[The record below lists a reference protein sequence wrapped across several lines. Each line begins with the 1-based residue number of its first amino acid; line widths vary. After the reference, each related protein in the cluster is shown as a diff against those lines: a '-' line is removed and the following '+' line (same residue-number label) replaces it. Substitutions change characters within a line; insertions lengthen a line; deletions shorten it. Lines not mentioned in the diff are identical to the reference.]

1 MSSDG
6 AAIAAKLGRGN
17 RLSAMESEYQVVLPS
32 LPTGRFV
39 LNTVFLHADVK
50 ARPYRV
56 EDFRDALAQYS
67 VLPEVVALGAYR
79 MSHVWAVT
87 FKDAEAV
94 RKLVSIGEL
103 QVKSKRCIV
112 IDPANRDVRMKV
124 HWLLHSVPDE
134 DVRLAFMPFGKVTDI
149 VRERWRAE
157 GLTDKGSTT
166 RLVTLK
172 LNAGVKI
179 DDLPHQLSVSGELAL
194 VVVPGRA
201 PLCLRCRGTGHIR
214 RECRIPRCGVCRR
227 FGHEDGQCE
236 RTYASVTGPGGSE
249 DTADLLMDEADLE
262 EATPQANS
270 REAQPSKPSS
280 CPEGERNKQQDA
292 VTSKDQHEPAKGV
305 DSASTGRDTPPDVQ
319 LPVSVTESVE
329 ECMDASRDGASSMA
343 GKRAYEMTVDS
354 EQQRDDGGG
363 GEPPTKTPGV
373 RRSPYRPRPNIPGE
387 PLRAVN
393 PPP

>member
-1 MSSDG
+1 MHIYKRYGSREDSGNNAFVICASTGKAAVAVGGTTVHAAFKLSRKRIGTTGDGGLNSSELNTFRVAFQRVKCVIIDEVSMMSADQLRAVDCRLHGLFGATVTGHYLDYFPLVRVVRQAYSTFSTILTKIGDG
-6 AAIAAKLGRGN
+6 RELDEEDVHLID
-17 RLSAMESEYQVVLPS
+17 S
-32 LPTGRFV
+32 RFV
-39 LNTVFLHADVK
+39 SA
-50 ARPYRV
+50 
-56 EDFRDALAQYS
+56 EEALARAPSAVRIFYS
-67 VLPEVVALGAYR
+67 NDEVQRFNTFVANRQQEQREVV
-79 MSHVWAVT
+79 
-87 FKDAEAV
+87 
-94 RKLVSIGEL
+94 
-103 QVKSKRCIV
+103 
-112 IDPANRDVRMKV
+112 
-124 HWLLHSVPDE
+124 
-134 DVRLAFMPFGKVTDI
+134 
-149 VRERWRAE
+149 
-157 GLTDKGSTT
+157 
-166 RLVTLK
+166 
-172 LNAGVKI
+172 
-179 DDLPHQLSVSGELAL
+179 
-194 VVVPGRA
+194 
-201 PLCLRCRGTGHIR
+201 CLRAC
-214 RECRIPRCGVCRR
+214 
-227 FGHEDGQCE
+227 
-236 RTYASVTGPGGSE
+236 
-249 DTADLLMDEADLE
+249 DTLLGCK
-262 EATPQANS
+262 TQHANS